1 MESFVIDLNPFILAC
16 KEIHYIN
23 FFNTLFAASI
33 TLFFQSAV
41 QNRGVCYTQ
50 ECIILCMGKYSN
62 CVIRSLLNYLIFL
75 VINAK
80 FCSVKISTFTP
91 TGLDQLS
98 YVQTHPN
105 VTSKK

>member
-1 MESFVIDLNPFILAC
+1 MESFVIDLNPLLAC

-23 FFNTLFAASI
+23 FFNTLIAASI

-75 VINAK
+75 VINAE
-80 FCSVKISTFTP
+80 FCSV
-91 TGLDQLS
+91 
-98 YVQTHPN
+98 
-105 VTSKK
+105 

>member
-62 CVIRSLLNYLIFL
+62 RVIRSLLNY
-75 VINAK
+75 
-80 FCSVKISTFTP
+80 
-91 TGLDQLS
+91 
-98 YVQTHPN
+98 
-105 VTSKK
+105 